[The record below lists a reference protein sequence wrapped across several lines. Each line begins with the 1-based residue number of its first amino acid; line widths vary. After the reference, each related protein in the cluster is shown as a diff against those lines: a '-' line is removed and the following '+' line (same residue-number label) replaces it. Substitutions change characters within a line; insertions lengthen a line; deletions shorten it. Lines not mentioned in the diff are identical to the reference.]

1 MNLFVLPKHLGLP
14 RDEHVVSDV
23 TEMHDAR
30 VRDVHRK
37 LLGVAANHDAT
48 PRHELI
54 DRRAF
59 RSVFGLVSRVGQQ
72 DVGRRGEI
80 QQRENRHTNVRIV
93 ATKHLTLSHRAA
105 HPLGRPGR
113 ADTAVDVL
121 EHVAEFRDR
130 QPEPQPA
137 RQ

>member
-30 VRDVHRK
+30 VRDVPRE

-80 QQRENRHTNVRIV
+80 QQREKPAHERSNSRDETPDPVPSRGPPTRAPWPRRHR
-93 ATKHLTLSHRAA
+93 R
-105 HPLGRPGR
+105 
-113 ADTAVDVL
+113 
-121 EHVAEFRDR
+121 
-130 QPEPQPA
+130 
-137 RQ
+137 